1 MRDDEW
7 KKTASSSV
15 LPPKKK
21 QNTHTHTRKLDE
33 ISKET
38 VFGHWTGAVRDC
50 DSEAKRNTASP
61 TASLVAFFLE
71 AASAPPSGEGSLDS
85 LECSLG

>member
-1 MRDDEW
+1 MEEDSAPLCPA
-7 KKTASSSV
+7 T
-15 LPPKKK
+15 KKK
-21 QNTHTHTRKLDE
+21 HKTHTRKLDE

-61 TASLVAFFLE
+61 TASLVAFFPE
-71 AASAPPSGEGSLDS
+71 AASPPPSGEGSLDS
-85 LECSLG
+85 LERSLG

>member
-1 MRDDEW
+1 MEEDSALLCPA
-7 KKTASSSV
+7 T
-15 LPPKKK
+15 KKK

-85 LECSLG
+85 LERSLG